1 MKKDLLIKYILEE
14 VNPEEKIQIQNWI
27 DSHPMNKKEYLA
39 LQKTWE
45 MSKGINQNLPEV
57 DVDLAWEKFLENK
70 ASIEEK
76 NPPIKNLDWKK
87 TLMIAA
93 STTVLVLIGLS
104 WYLYSSNSSYVE
116 VVSGKEY
123 IKSILPDG
131 STVNLNR
138 NANLTFD
145 KQWLVNNRNVFLKQ
159 GEVFFDVKRD
169 EKSPFIITSGKSKIT
184 VLGTSFHVSREK
196 NITNVIV
203 ASGSVKV
210 NFENQEV
217 ILSPKETVTISD
229 NDIHTLRVDTI
240 KDELYKYYIAQ
251 EFIFE
256 NTPLKRVFAVLAKA
270 YDKQIILEDPKK
282 AKLLYTATFKQ
293 QNLNEMMNVIV
304 QTFELKIEKRNN
316 SYYVK

>member
-27 DSHPMNKKEYLA
+27 DSHPMNKKEHIA
-39 LQKTWE
+39 LKKTWE

>member
-184 VLGTSFHVSREK
+184 VLGTSFHVSRKK

>member
-27 DSHPMNKKEYLA
+27 DSHPMNKKEYIA
-39 LQKTWE
+39 LKKTWE

-229 NDIHTLRVDTI
+229 NDIHTLKVDTI

>member
-27 DSHPMNKKEYLA
+27 DSHPMNKKEYIA
-39 LQKTWE
+39 LKKTWE

-210 NFENQEV
+210 NFVNQEV

>member
-27 DSHPMNKKEYLA
+27 DSHPMNKKEYIA
-39 LQKTWE
+39 LKKTWE